1 MDSIED
7 VSKRLLKQADKNVTS
22 QGVSRDFQ
30 EESTPNNLESPQM
43 AKKPSQEEYRLCDD
57 TCEICR
63 GIGWLRLD
71 KQPWEKGFGDMVPCH
86 NSAKYVFAKKSGLE
100 PEEWY
105 ASWGSVA
112 DINNAGDA
120 VDAVRRVIQ
129 RGHGWVYLWGKPG
142 LAKTLIL
149 KIAVAESIRL
159 GRETNYV
166 RMVEIIDSLKK
177 SFEQKGS
184 WGEDIRRLEKWSDV
198 PALAI
203 DEFDRIQAT
212 EWADN
217 RRFLL
222 LDKRYSDACLRRSLT
237 IFASNADPK
246 GFEDYLSS
254 RIHDGRFFVVKLSGM
269 DVRPRME

>member
-1 MDSIED
+1 
-7 VSKRLLKQADKNVTS
+7 
-22 QGVSRDFQ
+22 
-30 EESTPNNLESPQM
+30 
-43 AKKPSQEEYRLCDD
+43 
-57 TCEICR
+57 
-63 GIGWLRLD
+63 
-71 KQPWEKGFGDMVPCH
+71 MVPCL
-86 NSAKYVFAKKSGLE
+86 NSAKFIYSKKSGLD

-112 DINNAGDA
+112 DINNATDA
-120 VDAVRRVIQ
+120 VKAVQHVVQ

-166 RMVEIIDSLKK
+166 RMVDIIDSLKK

-184 WGEDIRRLEKWSDV
+184 WGEDVRRLEKWSDV